1 METVVKIF
9 KALGDETRLK
19 ILMIISSKLI
29 CQKGIS
35 KHLQISDSAVSQHIK
50 ILKEANIITGY
61 KEGYYV
67 FYKINEESFKECISF
82 MKFIN
87 DDLIRFIKF
96 GMVGVLNTLVNWVIF
111 FILNAFGMYYILA
124 NIIAYTLG
132 TIHSYLWNTLWV
144 FKYKEKASTDT
155 TIKFVILNVVGLGLN
170 TGILYVLVDLCN
182 LNKFIGLVITTGI
195 VMIINYVVNKLW
207 VFSK

>member
-1 METVVKIF
+1 
-9 KALGDETRLK
+9 
-19 ILMIISSKLI
+19 
-29 CQKGIS
+29 
-35 KHLQISDSAVSQHIK
+35 
-50 ILKEANIITGY
+50 
-61 KEGYYV
+61 
-67 FYKINEESFKECISF
+67 

-87 DDLIRFIKF
+87 DGVIRFVKF
-96 GMVGVLNTLVNWVIF
+96 GMVGVINTLVNWIIF
-111 FILNAFGMYYILA
+111 FILNALGMYYILA

>member
-1 METVVKIF
+1 
-9 KALGDETRLK
+9 
-19 ILMIISSKLI
+19 
-29 CQKGIS
+29 
-35 KHLQISDSAVSQHIK
+35 
-50 ILKEANIITGY
+50 
-61 KEGYYV
+61 
-67 FYKINEESFKECISF
+67 

-111 FILNAFGMYYILA
+111 FIINAFGMYYILA
-124 NIIAYTLG
+124 NIIAYNLG

>member
-1 METVVKIF
+1 
-9 KALGDETRLK
+9 
-19 ILMIISSKLI
+19 
-29 CQKGIS
+29 
-35 KHLQISDSAVSQHIK
+35 
-50 ILKEANIITGY
+50 
-61 KEGYYV
+61 
-67 FYKINEESFKECISF
+67 

-96 GMVGVLNTLVNWVIF
+96 GMVGVLNTLVNWIIF
-111 FILNAFGMYYILA
+111 FILNALGMYYILA
-124 NIIAYTLG
+124 NIIAYILG
-132 TIHSYLWNTLWV
+132 TVNSYLWNTLWV
-144 FKYKEKASTDT
+144 FKYKDKASTET
-155 TIKFVILNVVGLGLN
+155 TIKFIILNLIGLGLN

>member
-1 METVVKIF
+1 
-9 KALGDETRLK
+9 
-19 ILMIISSKLI
+19 
-29 CQKGIS
+29 
-35 KHLQISDSAVSQHIK
+35 
-50 ILKEANIITGY
+50 
-61 KEGYYV
+61 
-67 FYKINEESFKECISF
+67 

-124 NIIAYTLG
+124 NIIAYALG

-155 TIKFVILNVVGLGLN
+155 TIKFVILNAVGLGLN